1 MLNLTF
7 ISIGKTNEP
16 YVKDGLEKYLKLL
29 SKYAKVDWIELND
42 VKNAGKL
49 PPDKL
54 KEAEA
59 EIIANAIPDKSAV
72 VFLDEIGKQYD
83 SQKFSSFLEKKSN
96 DHSKLTFVIGGSYG
110 LSEAVKKRGESIS
123 LSAMTFNHQ
132 MVRLILTEQ
141 IFRAF
146 TIMKGTGYHH

>member
-16 YVKDGLEKYLKLL
+16 YVKEGLEKYLKLL

-42 VKNAGKL
+42 AKNAGKL
-49 PPDKL
+49 PADKL

-59 EIIANAIPDKSAV
+59 EIIANAIPDKSAI
-72 VFLDEIGKQYD
+72 VFLDETGKQFD
-83 SQKFSSFLEKKSN
+83 SQKFSAYFEKKSIDN
-96 DHSKLTFVIGGSYG
+96 SKITFVIGGAFG
-110 LSEAVKKRGESIS
+110 LSESIKKKGESIS

-146 TIMKGTGYHH
+146 TIIKGTTYHH